1 MPKQTLKVYIFYINT
16 SIHGGFTMFPHEEKL
31 IRERL
36 GREPNEVEKAML
48 EVMWSEHA
56 SYKSSRSLLKLLPTE
71 NEHVVLGP
79 GEDAGI
85 VRFDEDT
92 WIAVGIESHNHPSA
106 VEPYGGAATGVGGIV
121 RDILCM
127 GARPIALLDPIRFGP
142 LEKERNRYLF
152 EYVVK
157 GIADYGNRIGVP
169 TVGGETEFDE
179 SLDNYTLVNVACVG
193 IMRAEH
199 LVHSYVSEP
208 GLKLVLVGNRTG
220 RDGIH
225 GVTFAS
231 EELGENAEEEDRS
244 AVQIPDPFTEKLL
257 IEATLEAVYTGKVK
271 ALKDLGGGGLTCA
284 SSEMSGKK
292 GFGVVI
298 HADRVPLR
306 EPGMT
311 PTEVMISESQER
323 MLFAIRLG
331 DVEEIGRIF
340 EKYNL
345 EWAIV
350 GEVIEEPR
358 YIVYWRGEKVADL
371 PIELLVD
378 VPTIEWNMKP
388 YAIEKDVETP
398 AVSFAE
404 AFDLVWGSP
413 NVLSKRWVW
422 EGYDHEVGGRTV
434 IKPGRDAAVLKINEK
449 YGLAFVADGNPRH
462 SHLNPYHGAMGA
474 VAEVI
479 RNLVDVG
486 AKPLA
491 LVDNLNFASPERPEV
506 YWSFAETVKGLADA
520 ARAFGLAYVGGNVSF
535 YNEVVD
541 SPIKPTAIVAGIG
554 KVELE
559 KIPGMGL
566 REGLL
571 IGIIGV
577 TRKELGGSELYARLG
592 VNGGV
597 APRVR
602 LEEEKVSAEA
612 VLKAVRKGLVEAV
625 HDVSMGGMAVALTK
639 MALMGN
645 TGFEVDLSKAPMDGN
660 LSPVEAAFS
669 EGHGRYLIVFEEDR
683 LEQLKIIFG
692 DFATIG
698 RAGGKDVAFLWQ
710 GENLLRRPLSELREV
725 YEALPKLLGDV
736 E

>member
-1 MPKQTLKVYIFYINT
+1 
-16 SIHGGFTMFPHEEKL
+16 MFPHEEKI

-56 SYKSSRSLLKLLPTE
+56 SYKSSRPLLRLLPTE

-85 VRFDEDT
+85 VKFDDET

-193 IMRAEH
+193 VMRPEH
-199 LVHSYVSEP
+199 LVHSYVEEA

-231 EELGENAEEEDRS
+231 EELSENAEEEDRS

-257 IEATLEAVYTGKVK
+257 IEATLEAVYAGKVK

-284 SSEMSGKK
+284 SSEMAGKK
-292 GFGVVI
+292 GFGAVI
-298 HADRVPLR
+298 YADRVPQR
-306 EPGMT
+306 EPNMT

-323 MLFAIRLG
+323 MLFAVKPE
-331 DVEEIGRIF
+331 DVEEIRRIF
-340 EKYNL
+340 EKYEL
-345 EWAIV
+345 EWAVI
-350 GEVIEEPR
+350 GEIIEEPR
-358 YIVYWRGEKVADL
+358 YVVYWNGEKVADL
-371 PIELLVD
+371 PVGLLAD
-378 VPTIEWNMKP
+378 VPVVGWEMKA
-388 YAIEKDVETP
+388 YDAERDVKTP
-398 AVSFAE
+398 EIRFSE
-404 AFDLVWGSP
+404 AFELVWGSP

-422 EGYDHEVGGRTV
+422 EQYDHEVQGRTV
-434 IKPGRDAAVLKINEK
+434 VKPGGDAAVLKINEK
-449 YGLAFVADGNPRH
+449 YGLAFVADGNPNH
-462 SHLNPYHGAMGA
+462 SHLNPYHGAIGA
-474 VAEVI
+474 VAEVV
-479 RNLVDVG
+479 RNLVSVG
-486 AKPLA
+486 ARPLA

-506 YWSFAETVKGLADA
+506 YWSFGETVKGLVEA
-520 ARAFGLAYVGGNVSF
+520 AKAFGLAYVSGNVSF

-541 SPIKPTAIVAGIG
+541 RPIKPTPVVAGLG

-559 KIPGMGL
+559 KIPGVGL
-566 REGLL
+566 EDGLL
-571 IGIIGV
+571 IGVVGV
-577 TRKELGGSELYARLG
+577 TRRELGGSELYARLG
-592 VNGGV
+592 VEGGFT
-597 APRVR
+597 PRVS
-602 LEEEKVSAEA
+602 LDEEKANAEGILEA
-612 VLKAVRKGLVEAV
+612 IRRGLVKAV
-625 HDVSMGGMAVALTK
+625 HDVSRGGIAVALAEMAVAGS
-639 MALMGN
+639 A
-645 TGFEVDLSKAPMDGN
+645 GFAADLSAVPAEGR
-660 LSPVEAAFS
+660 LSPVETAFS
-669 EGHGRYLIVFEEDR
+669 ESHGRYIVVFPEEN
-683 LEQLKIIFG
+683 LEALRALFRH
-692 DFATIG
+692 FTVIG
-698 RAGGKDVAFLWQ
+698 KAGGSDAVFHWR
-710 GENLLRRPLSELREV
+710 EEELLRRSISELRKIHES
-725 YEALPKLLGDV
+725 LPRLLG
-736 E
+736 EEE

>member
-1 MPKQTLKVYIFYINT
+1 
-16 SIHGGFTMFPHEEKL
+16 MFPHEEKL

-36 GREPNEVEKAML
+36 GREPNEVEWAML

-56 SYKSSRSLLKLLPTE
+56 SYKSSRPWLKLLPTE
-71 NEHVVLGP
+71 NEHVILGP

-85 VRFDEDT
+85 VKFDDET
-92 WIAVGIESHNHPSA
+92 WVVVGIESHNHPSA

-193 IMRAEH
+193 IMRPEH
-199 LVHSYVSEP
+199 LVHSYVTEA
-208 GLKLVLVGNRTG
+208 GLKLILVGNRTG

-284 SSEMSGKK
+284 ASEMAGKK
-292 GFGVVI
+292 GFGAII

-323 MLFAIRLG
+323 MLFAVSEADVSFLG
-331 DVEEIGRIF
+331 AIF
-340 EKYNL
+340 EKYGL
-345 EWAIV
+345 EWTVV

-358 YIVYWRGEKVADL
+358 FIVYWRSEKVADL
-371 PIELLVD
+371 PVELLAD
-378 VPTIEWNMKP
+378 VPTIEWELKP
-388 YAIEKDVETP
+388 YSIEKPAETP
-398 AVSFAE
+398 DVSFGDALG
-404 AFDLVWGSP
+404 LVWSSP
-413 NVLSKRWVW
+413 NVVSKRWIW
-422 EGYDHEVGGRTV
+422 QQYDHEVQGRTV
-434 IKPGRDAAVLKINEK
+434 LKPGADSAVLKLSEE
-449 YGLAFVADGNPRH
+449 YGLVFVADGNPSH
-462 SHLNPYHGAMGA
+462 SYFNPYHGAMGA
-474 VAEVI
+474 VAEVV
-479 RNLVDVG
+479 RNLVSVG
-486 AKPLA
+486 AEPLA

-506 YWSFAETVKGLADA
+506 YWSFAETVRGLADA
-520 ARAFGLAYVGGNVSF
+520 AKAFGLAYVSGNVSF

-541 SPIKPTAIVAGIG
+541 RPIKPTPVVAGLG
-554 KVELE
+554 KVKLE
-559 KIPGMGL
+559 KIPKMGL
-566 REGLL
+566 SDGLL
-571 IGIIGV
+571 IGVVGI
-577 TRKELGGSELYARLG
+577 TKAELGGSELFARLG
-592 VNGGV
+592 VEGGF
-597 APRVR
+597 APRVN
-602 LEEEKVSAEA
+602 LDEEKANAEGILTA
-612 VLKAVRKGLVEAV
+612 IKKGLVRAV
-625 HDVSMGGMAVALTK
+625 HDVGRGGIAVALGE
-639 MALMGN
+639 MAITGN
-645 TGFEVDLSKAPMDGN
+645 TGFVVDLSKVPAEVQNPIE
-660 LSPVEAAFS
+660 VAFS
-669 EGHGRYLIVFEEDR
+669 ESHGRYI
-683 LEQLKIIFG
+683 
-692 DFATIG
+692 
-698 RAGGKDVAFLWQ
+698 VAFPE
-710 GENLLRRPLSELREV
+710 ENLDELRATFRHFAVIGKAGESDAV
-725 YEALPKLLGDV
+725 FHWDGKELLRKPLEEIRAIHESLPKLMG
-736 E
+736 EEK